1 MKPLG
6 GCVIRSSLVLTLM
19 LLFCLLPTSI
29 PYGSTTPLPE
39 TTQKIDEEIVQ
50 NMTRFNIPGLAF
62 VLADENGNVY
72 VKGSGRSEW
81 GGTERVDPTT
91 NFHIGSISKVFTSLA
106 IMQLRDQG
114 LVKLDAPVTQYL
126 PWFATKDISLS
137 SRITIRDLLNHTSGL
152 PGRLNTHDVEGSDP
166 DQIASQIQRKLHN
179 VQLVAIPGTT
189 YEYTNMNYDLLQL
202 LLEKITNQPFAE
214 YMSQHVFKPLGMN
227 RTVYS
232 FGDMLPNSATGH
244 RYIWGNI
251 QPFHEQLSYATLG
264 SAGLT
269 TNAEDFGKYISF
281 LLGHSSEAIPSVLR
295 TETLLEMHAPAI
307 YDQSTGFG
315 FGWEV
320 SRDTIEKKGGLPG
333 FTANLIVFP
342 NRSYGFALLSNS
354 KQNITDDTNYNI
366 SRILEGNSPTLLSK
380 QDYPAIT
387 PLNKGILMVCTLFA
401 IIILIIWVPTLL
413 SWLGRKS
420 TYSLKTPTLQT
431 ILVCWVLN
439 GLLLIGVLYYIYSYI
454 PYASGTPSLYQLTT
468 APDTVNGLTILSIT
482 YLLLSISIACKPLL
496 RSNVIISKEL

>member
-1 MKPLG
+1 
-6 GCVIRSSLVLTLM
+6 M
-19 LLFCLLPTSI
+19 LSCLLTSSTT
-29 PYGSTTPLPE
+29 YGSTTPLPE
-39 TTQKIDEEIVQ
+39 TMQKIDEEIVQ
-50 NMTRFNIPGLAF
+50 NMQRFNIPGMAF

-72 VKGSGRSEW
+72 VKGYGRNESE
-81 GGTERVDPTT
+81 GTEIVNPTT

-114 LVKLDAPVTQYL
+114 IVELDAPLTQYL
-126 PWFATKDISLS
+126 PWFATKEISLS
-137 SRITIRDLLNHTSGL
+137 SHITIRDLLNHTSGL

-166 DQIASQIQRKLHN
+166 DRIASQIARKLQD
-179 VQLVAIPGTT
+179 VQLVASPGTT

-202 LLEKITNQPFAE
+202 LLEKVTKQPFPE
-214 YMSQHVFKPLGMN
+214 YMSQHIFKLLGMN

-232 FGDMLPNSATGH
+232 LGDMLPNSAFGH
-244 RYIWGNI
+244 RYIWGDI
-251 QPFHEQLSYATLG
+251 KPFHEQLSYATLG

-281 LLGHSSEAIPSVLR
+281 LLGSSSEGNSSVLR
-295 TETLLEMHAPAI
+295 SESLLEMHTPAI
-307 YDQSTGFG
+307 YDQSTGYG

-320 SRDTIEKKGGLPG
+320 TPNTIEKKGGLPG

-342 NRSYGFALLSNS
+342 NKSYGFALLSNS
-354 KQNITDDTNYNI
+354 KQNITDDTNFNI
-366 SRILEGNSPTLLSK
+366 SRILAGNSPTHLSK
-380 QDYPAIT
+380 QNFSTIT
-387 PLNKGILMVCTLFA
+387 PVDKGILMISTLFA
-401 IIILIIWVPTLL
+401 IIVLIMWVPTLR

-420 TYSLKTPTLQT
+420 RYSFKKPTLPT

-439 GLLLIGVLYYIYSYI
+439 GLMLIGVLYYIYSYI

-482 YLLLSISIACKPLL
+482 YLVFSMSLAIKPLL
-496 RSNVIISKEL
+496 HRTTIVSKEL